1 MEQYEHA
8 QFSDMLMFTSR
19 PWPLAYPGKTHK
31 LRSEYLRGNFHCLRF
46 VKRSLD
52 KSVHVHSRAH
62 KMLRDLTEAG
72 NAPPFGS
79 HVDPPTVMWLAL
91 RTAA

>member
-1 MEQYEHA
+1 MHTNVIVTSE
-8 QFSDMLMFTSR
+8 FFTFTFTFICH
-19 PWPLAYPGKTHK
+19 PGKTHK
-31 LRSEYLRGNFHCLRF
+31 LRSEYIRGNFLCLRF